1 MFLASLL
8 VGKNGFARIIKIVD
22 PSRSISLLL
31 LLLLQPCMGL
41 SNFTDNRLF
50 LELATLVIII

>member
-31 LLLLQPCMGL
+31 LLQPCMGAPKL
-41 SNFTDNRLF
+41 HQSQTVLG
-50 LELATLVIII
+50 LATLVIII